1 MVDGMINALR
11 NGHQCDEDG
20 VMCIVSRQACHEAA
34 DEIEELRAVLR
45 GIVDLGGT
53 MGSTLYAE
61 TVDRAA
67 RRALNLDKTEG

>member
-1 MVDGMINALR
+1 MSFDENASLLDRLRDGDDLR
-11 NGHQCDEDG
+11 
-20 VMCIVSRQACHEAA
+20 SRIEAA

-53 MGSTLYAE
+53 MGSALYAE

-67 RRALNLDKTEG
+67 RAALAKAEAAGGFNR